1 MPWSGT
7 IHPYP
12 IARRCSFH
20 DAGNRKLRSVG
31 IRTARSTRYRDLPD
45 EYSRII
51 ACHRPGWPET
61 ESHNQCLNL
70 PSMQEGDRIFL
81 ENVNDT
87 VYEYRVVETSTIEP
101 DDTWATEPVAGE
113 DMVSLQTCLEAP
125 DDLLTLRPDWAARF
139 VVRAERVQEGQA
151 GGFQRIVEDPVAA
164 NAGLLLHTPCL
175 ASYHGRILKAAERTA
190 VLLGNTST
198 VFTTEALLD
207 LERLTPLSNLPYPF
221 V

>member
-12 IARRCSFH
+12 IARRCSYH
-20 DAGNRKLRSVG
+20 DA
-31 IRTARSTRYRDLPD
+31 D
-45 EYSRII
+45 
-51 ACHRPGWPET
+51 
-61 ESHNQCLNL
+61 
-70 PSMQEGDRIFL
+70 
-81 ENVNDT
+81 VNDT